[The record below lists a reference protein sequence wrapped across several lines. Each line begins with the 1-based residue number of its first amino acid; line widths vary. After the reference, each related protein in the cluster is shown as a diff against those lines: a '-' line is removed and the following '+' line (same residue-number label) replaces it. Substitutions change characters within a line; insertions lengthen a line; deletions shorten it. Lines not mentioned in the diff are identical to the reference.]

1 MNTNLVQTNHFVAKG
16 GRLFPRPTTPPNG
29 KKNYRY
35 IPFDPINRPGPDDY
49 FRETISRLQ
58 Q

>member
-1 MNTNLVQTNHFVAKG
+1 MIIKG
-16 GRLFPRPTTPPNG
+16 GKLLPRPTTPTNE

-35 IPFDPINRPGPDDY
+35 IPYDPLNRPGPDDY
-49 FRETISRLQ
+49 FRETITRLQ

>member
-1 MNTNLVQTNHFVAKG
+1 MSNNFVKTNHMIIKG
-16 GRLFPRPTTPPNG
+16 GKLLPRPTTPTNE

-35 IPFDPINRPGPDDY
+35 IPYDPLNRPGPDDY
-49 FRETISRLQ
+49 FRETITRLQ